1 MSKFKAAAIQAAA
14 AENPSSDKLTSNE
27 QEPKNAFS
35 NIVTKAMEA
44 KTWRSRLSSLLR
56 DKTKFGDD
64 DSGEMQFQAIFHTE
78 KNEPSDQVLRDLE
91 TQEENLWDVV
101 DQDDEA
107 IEEYASNELMGNLLS
122 NKYFRSAILAA
133 ILANSLLIVVET
145 DQELE
150 RRYKHLFS
158 VLDQCLMT
166 VFVCEILFKWYHGF
180 FMFWKMGWNI
190 LDFFIVVALLLGPLL
205 TGSGSGSRGVLR
217 ILRVLRA
224 FRSLRSITSLPG
236 LQIVV
241 QTILQSIPDMANI
254 VLLLVIIMLVFS
266 VIGITLFR
274 DSIPEHFSNLSTAMF
289 SLFICLTM
297 DGWIKLNETFL
308 ASGGMTY
315 VGGTLYLNTF
325 IAIGAFV
332 FANLV
337 VAVVVTNLEFAMV
350 DVKTEE
356 RHGHEHEILLGKY
369 ENDKDITTPITK
381 ADNVSPH
388 VLFNQK
394 PYQLPEMNDINTR
407 TEELENFF
415 LILAAFED
423 NLAQYM
429 NIKNQII
436 EIFGCICDLH
446 KRARLEGML
455 READEARAAG
465 ENARDK
471 VLNLE
476 GDILSNLIELEENKM
491 ISSKRRSLDN
501 LIRGGATALSS
512 TTSHNNIPASI
523 ILPAKP
529 SPHSQNK

>member
-1 MSKFKAAAIQAAA
+1 MKVMSTP
-14 AENPSSDKLTSNE
+14 N
-27 QEPKNAFS
+27 
-35 NIVTKAMEA
+35 
-44 KTWRSRLSSLLR
+44 WRTRLASMLR
-56 DKTKFGDD
+56 EKTKFGGDD
-64 DSGEMQFQAIFHTE
+64 DAAGDKHFQAIFHTE
-78 KNEPSDQVLRDLE
+78 KNERSDQILCDNE

-122 NKYFRSAILAA
+122 NQYFRSAILTA
-133 ILANSLLIVVET
+133 IVVNSLLIVVET
-145 DQELE
+145 DKELE
-150 RRYKHLFS
+150 RKYKHVFS

-224 FRSLRSITSLPG
+224 FRSLRSISSLPG

-274 DSIPEHFSNLSTAMF
+274 DSLPEQFSNLSTAMF
-289 SLFICLTM
+289 SLFICLTL
-297 DGWIKLNETFL
+297 DGWIKLNETFQEG
-308 ASGGMTY
+308 GGMTY
-315 VGGTLYLNTF
+315 VGGTFYLNIF

-356 RHGHEHEILLGKY
+356 RHAHEHEILLGKY
-369 ENDKDITTPITK
+369 ENDKDIITPTMK
-381 ADNVSPH
+381 ADNVSPF

-394 PYQLPEMNDINTR
+394 SYQLPEMSDINTR
-407 TEELENFF
+407 TEELENLF

-429 NIKNQII
+429 HIKNQVI
-436 EIFGCICDLH
+436 EVFGCICDLH

-455 READEARAAG
+455 REEVEAQAAG
-465 ENARDK
+465 EAGHDR
-471 VLNLE
+471 VLTLE
-476 GDILSNLIELEENKM
+476 GDILSNLIELEENKL

-512 TTSHNNIPASI
+512 TASHIPASV

-529 SPHSQNK
+529 PHNAQHK